1 MNSKLYVAN
10 LSHDITES
18 ELRGAFESFGPITDV
33 FIATDRETARP
44 RGFAFV
50 TFETPD
56 QAQAAI
62 AKMNGAELGG
72 RALAVSEARPK
83 ETPASSSTINRN
95 FGPDRR
101 AGAFQARHNRG
112 GRR

>member
-1 MNSKLYVAN
+1 MSTKLYVAN
-10 LSHDITES
+10 LSYSITEAT
-18 ELRGAFESFGPITDV
+18 LRTTFEEFGAISDV

-50 TFETPD
+50 TFEAAE
-56 QAQAAI
+56 QANAAI
-62 AKMNGAELGG
+62 AKMNGFELDG
-72 RALAVSEARPK
+72 RALVVSEARPK
-83 ETPASSSTINRN
+83 ESAAPGGGINRN

-101 AGAFQARHNRG
+101 AGAFQARNNRG